1 MQSALERRQQIK
13 EYLSDMRTTTL
24 AELTTEFGCS
34 MSTIRRDLDI
44 LTESVPIL
52 TQQGGNGGIR
62 VADGWY
68 ADRRY
73 LNQAQEA
80 LLKALYPGLQPEQQ
94 KVMESILAA
103 FAKPKI

>member
-1 MQSALERRQQIK
+1 MQSTTERREEIRQ
-13 EYLSDMRTTTL
+13 YLSQKREVTIQ
-24 AELTTEFGCS
+24 ELVNHFGVS
-34 MSTIRRDLDI
+34 RSSIKRDLAV
-44 LTESVPIL
+44 LCETVNYSSFS
-52 TQQGGNGGIR
+52 GNGGGIR

-80 LLKALYPGLQPEQQ
+80 LLASLYPGLQPEQQ